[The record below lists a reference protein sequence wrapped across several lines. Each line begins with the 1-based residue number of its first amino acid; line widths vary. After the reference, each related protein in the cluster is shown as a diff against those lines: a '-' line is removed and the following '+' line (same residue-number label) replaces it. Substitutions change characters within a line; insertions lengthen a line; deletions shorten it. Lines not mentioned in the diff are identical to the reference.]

1 MKQTSRRARKRIW
14 QAATSPTEVERKPS
28 EHKRDLAVTPAPTVH
43 KTSTELRITRSETT
57 TMMRSHYC
65 GQLNESLEGQEITLC
80 GWVHRRR
87 DHGGVIF
94 LDIRDRDGLAQVVF
108 DPDRAETFAAADRV
122 RSEYVV
128 KVTGKVRLRPAG
140 AVNANMASG
149 MIEVLGY
156 ELEVLNEAETPPF
169 PLNEFSDV
177 GEETRLRYRFID
189 LRRPE
194 MLEKLRLRSRM
205 TTSIRR
211 YLDENGFLDVE
222 TPILTRATPEGA
234 RDYLVPS
241 RTHAGSFFALPQSPQ
256 LFKQL
261 LMVAGFDRYYQIAKC
276 FRDEDLRADRQPEF
290 TQIDIETSFLD
301 EKDIMGLT
309 EGMIRTLFKEVLDLE
324 FGEFPHMTF
333 EEAMRRY
340 GSDKPDL
347 RNPLELVDVAD
358 QLKDVEFKV
367 FSGPA
372 NDPKSRVA
380 ALRVPGGASMPRSK
394 IDDYTKFVGIYGAR
408 GLAYIKVNERAK
420 GVEGLQSPIVKN
432 IPEANLNVILDRVG
446 AVDGDIVFFGADKAK
461 IVSEALGALRIK
473 VGNDLNLLT
482 CEWAPMWVVD
492 FPMFEEN
499 EDGSFSALHHPFTA
513 PKCSPEELEANP
525 ATALSRAYD
534 MVLNGTELGGGSIRI
549 HRKEMQQAV
558 FRLLGINE
566 AEQEEKFGFLLDAL
580 KYGAPPHGGLAFG
593 LDRLVMLM
601 TGAQSI
607 REVIAFPKTQSA
619 ACVMTQAPGMVDA
632 KALRELHIRLRE
644 QPKAE

>member
-1 MKQTSRRARKRIW
+1 
-14 QAATSPTEVERKPS
+14 
-28 EHKRDLAVTPAPTVH
+28 
-43 KTSTELRITRSETT
+43 
-57 TMMRSHYC
+57 MMRSHYC
-65 GQLNESLEGQEITLC
+65 GQLNESLDGQEITLC

-94 LDIRDRDGLAQVVF
+94 LDIRDREGLAQVVF
-108 DPDRAETFAAADRV
+108 DPDRAETFAAADKV

-128 KVTGKVRLRPAG
+128 KITGKVRLRPAG
-140 AVNANMASG
+140 AGNANMASG
-149 MIEVLGY
+149 AIEVLGY

-169 PLNEFSDV
+169 PLNEYTDV

-194 MLEKLRLRSRM
+194 MAAKLKLRSSI
-205 TTSIRR
+205 TSSIRR
-211 YLDENGFLDVE
+211 YLDDNGFLDVE

-301 EKDIMGLT
+301 EADIMAIT
-309 EGMIRTLFKEVLDLE
+309 EKMIRQLFKEVLNVE
-324 FGEFPHMTF
+324 FGELPHMTLA
-333 EEAMRRY
+333 EAMRRY

-358 QLKDVEFKV
+358 QLKDVDFKV
-367 FSGPA
+367 FAGPA
-372 NDPKSRVA
+372 NDSKCRVT
-380 ALRVPGGASMPRSK
+380 ALRVPGGASMPRK
-394 IDDYTKFVGIYGAR
+394 QIDDYTKFVGIYGAK
-408 GLAYIKVNERAK
+408 GLAYIKVNERAA

-432 IPEANLNVILDRVG
+432 IPLDNINVILDRVG

-473 VGNDLNLLT
+473 LGHDLNLLT
-482 CEWAPMWVVD
+482 CEWAPLWVVD

-499 EDGSFSALHHPFTA
+499 DDGSLTAMHHPFTA
-513 PKCSPEELEANP
+513 PKCTPAELEANP
-525 ATALSRAYD
+525 AAALSRAYD

-549 HRKEMQQAV
+549 HDKSMQQTV
-558 FRLLGINE
+558 FRVLGISE
-566 AEQEEKFGFLLDAL
+566 DEQQEKFGFLLDAL
-580 KYGAPPHGGLAFG
+580 KFGAPPHGGLAFG

-619 ACVMTQAPGMVDA
+619 ACVMTQAPGEVDN
-632 KALRELHIRLRE
+632 KSLRELHIRLRE

>member
-1 MKQTSRRARKRIW
+1 MKQTSRQARKRIW
-14 QAATSPTEVERKPS
+14 QAATNPTEAEPKQS
-28 EHKRDLAVTPAPTVH
+28 EHKRALALLPALTVR
-43 KTSTELRITRSETT
+43 KTSTEFRITRSETT

-108 DPDRAETFAAADRV
+108 DPDRAESFAAADRV

-128 KVTGKVRLRPAG
+128 KITGKVRLRPAG
-140 AVNANMASG
+140 AGNTNMASG

-309 EGMIRTLFKEVLDLE
+309 EGMIRNLFKEVLDLE

-333 EEAMRRY
+333 EEAMRHY
-340 GSDKPDL
+340 DSDKPDL

-525 ATALSRAYD
+525 ATAISRAYD

-558 FRLLGINE
+558 FRLLGIEE

-619 ACVMTQAPGMVDA
+619 ACVMTQAPGLVDA